1 VLRAWNASLLSCR
14 RWAAA
19 AALSKEGPA
28 GFGLVEGLLKL
39 GAGVFLRP
47 DEPPLE

>member
-1 VLRAWNASLLSCR
+1 L

-28 GFGLVEGLLKL
+28 GLGLAGGLLKL
-39 GAGVFLRP
+39 GAGERLTFH
-47 DEPPLE
+47 EPLLE

>member
-1 VLRAWNASLLSCR
+1 LLSCL

-28 GFGLVEGLLKL
+28 GFGAAGGLLKL
-39 GAGVFLRP
+39 GAGEVLPP
-47 DEPPLE
+47 DEPLE